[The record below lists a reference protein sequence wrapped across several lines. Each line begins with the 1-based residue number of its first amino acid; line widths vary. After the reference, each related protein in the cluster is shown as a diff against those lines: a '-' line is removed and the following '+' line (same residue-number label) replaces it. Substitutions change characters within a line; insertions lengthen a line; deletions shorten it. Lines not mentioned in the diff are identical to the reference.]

1 MPFDFVASPSPR
13 LKRTVVIL
21 VGCVGVFASLSI
33 WGRVPADALA
43 DADRQVAHYGP
54 ALTGNACPVEG
65 AVSRD
70 PHGNF
75 VMCWKEVW
83 TKP

>member
-1 MPFDFVASPSPR
+1 MPFDFVASSSTR

-21 VGCVGVFASLSI
+21 VGSVGVFASLSI
-33 WGRVPADALA
+33 WGRVPADVLA
-43 DADRQVAHYGP
+43 DADRQAAHYGP
-54 ALTGNACPVEG
+54 ALTSTACPVEG
-65 AVSRD
+65 EVSRD

-75 VMCWKEVW
+75 VMCWKQVW